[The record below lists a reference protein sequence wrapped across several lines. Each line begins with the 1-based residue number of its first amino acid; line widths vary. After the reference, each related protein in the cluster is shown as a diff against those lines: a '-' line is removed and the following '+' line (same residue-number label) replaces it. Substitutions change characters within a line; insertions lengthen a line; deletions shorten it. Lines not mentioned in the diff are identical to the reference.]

1 MACFQGKS
9 GIGFYGNDYYIKNNF
24 IQLADRLQKKVNR
37 SNVPFDTKLPLKG
50 AKMEKREMKEE
61 FRKMLSELVGE
72 EIDSINFKEDFE
84 ENGLSY
90 DFVVS
95 AIQAAQLKRI
105 ADVLEDI
112 NGTLIGMGGDIEA
125 LGDCVGVIPP
135 RYTQGM
141 EYKFLRI
148 GGSVDTEV

>member
-1 MACFQGKS
+1 
-9 GIGFYGNDYYIKNNF
+9 
-24 IQLADRLQKKVNR
+24 
-37 SNVPFDTKLPLKG
+37 
-50 AKMEKREMKEE
+50 MEKREMKEE

-112 NGTLIGMGGDIEA
+112 NCTLIGMGGDIEA

-141 EYKFLRI
+141 EYKILRI